1 MALERLYTIPL
12 RKEFMKAP
20 IYRRTKKAV
29 KALKQ
34 FISRHMKVPVEK
46 VKVCKH
52 LNEFLWQNGPK
63 NPPCRVKVKTRKI
76 EDIAQVELPEY
87 EFEKTKAEL
96 EAEKKAKKPEAKE
109 AKVETKPETEEKI
122 EEKAKEEKASQEL
135 EEKIAKEGKAP
146 EVEKSEAI
154 TPPEEA
160 PPKKEALQTK
170 EVQEKIES
178 EKRIPR
184 TQKKFFK
191 HKKPKKA

>member
-12 RKEFMKAP
+12 RREFMKAP

-34 FISRHMKVPVEK
+34 FISRHMKVSIDK
-46 VKVCKH
+46 VKIGKH

-63 NPPCRVKVKTRKI
+63 NPPCRVKVKTRKV

-96 EAEKKAKKPEAKE
+96 EAEKKAKKPEAEGK
-109 AKVETKPETEEKI
+109 AETKPEEKEKKV
-122 EEKAKEEKASQEL
+122 EEKAKEEKTTQEL
-135 EEKIAKEGKAP
+135 EEKLVKEGKAP
-146 EVEKSEAI
+146 EVEKAEAI
-154 TPPEEA
+154 TTPEEA

-178 EKRIPR
+178 EKRISR

-191 HKKPKKA
+191 HKKPKKT